1 MARRIRRLCWPALLR
16 AANLSTQEIQTGPGW
31 GYFEPPFGGTTYY
44 SGPEAT
50 TDGRRV
56 IHGGEGRRCILGR
69 VVDRDVNF
77 QALDR
82 LCSDHESWLRAST
95 TCARRAPMPVISTSS
110 MSPGFIHSGGLRL
123 WPTPS

>member
-1 MARRIRRLCWPALLR
+1 MKNLGKPVSHGCVRIAPDNATALYALVKTNGLENTQVVLAGLLR

-56 IHGGEGRRCILGR
+56 LT
-69 VVDRDVNF
+69 VVKAGDVSSV
-77 QALDR
+77 ALWTGCK
-82 LCSDHESWLRAST
+82 LPS
-95 TCARRAPMPVISTSS
+95 ARPA
-110 MSPGFIHSGGLRL
+110 LQ
-123 WPTPS
+123 